1 MTASDHKQRTAE
13 QIITEG
19 IFHDAK
25 GFGYR
30 AASWLDLVK
39 RTGQFA
45 ALHYASIDG
54 RLAIEH
60 LVFEQIITTA
70 GAALTEENYKRL
82 LSEPR
87 KLSKLLEQI
96 VPDHEKLQDFTEIIG
111 SLSSGIPRVN
121 KWNIKKLMRSWGI
134 LSSYLHWSGSHI
146 QTTESP
152 EWQGQAIQKVAQI
165 IEPLWEK
172 IKLCAKWLHVYRIN
186 EASSTQ
192 RLGRL
197 SSRNNRRCQ
206 RPNKT
211 RNRATAGEKIVIHNN
226 RTEADAVLPRESR
239 IGT

>member
-60 LVFEQIITTA
+60 LVFEQIIITA

-172 IKLCAKWLHVYRIN
+172 MNSALSGCMCIESMKPQVRSVWEDFRAGTIDAASVRIRLEIVRPLAKR
-186 EASSTQ
+186 
-192 RLGRL
+192 
-197 SSRNNRRCQ
+197 
-206 RPNKT
+206 
-211 RNRATAGEKIVIHNN
+211 
-226 RTEADAVLPRESR
+226 
-239 IGT
+239 